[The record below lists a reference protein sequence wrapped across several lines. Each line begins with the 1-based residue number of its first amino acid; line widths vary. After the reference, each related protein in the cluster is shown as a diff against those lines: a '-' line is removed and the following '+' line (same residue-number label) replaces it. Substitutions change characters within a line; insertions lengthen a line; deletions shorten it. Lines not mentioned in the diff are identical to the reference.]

1 MPVHSRIAALT
12 SVALVQLWM
21 AGCGEIDNNPPGTG
35 TGGTSSVGGATTGGS
50 AGSAVAAGRGGNG
63 TAGSG
68 AAAAGGSAGTSASG
82 GKAAGGSS
90 DAGSGGASGASGGGA
105 PDCYPPCLWDLF
117 ENCRPTTSCIEDAS
131 ADSSSFIRC
140 EAATG
145 WRVEATFDLNESHPD
160 PDLLVTVNGQTCLT
174 ASYVEPTW
182 TYKDPTGT
190 VVATVTTESQGVT
203 GRCPLL
209 ETPGQAPVTYPVDDT
224 DPRCAG
230 IECTPGTCP

>member
-1 MPVHSRIAALT
+1 MSFELRIAALT
-12 SVALVQLWM
+12 SVALVPLWM
-21 AGCGEIDNNPPGTG
+21 AGCGQSDDDPPGTG
-35 TGGTSSVGGATTGGS
+35 TGGSTSSVGGATTGGS
-50 AGSAVAAGRGGNG
+50 AGSAVAAGRGGSG

-68 AAAAGGSAGTSASG
+68 ATAAGGSGGTSASG
-82 GKAAGGSS
+82 GKAAGGS
-90 DAGSGGASGASGGGA
+90 GGASGAGAGGA

-140 EAATG
+140 EPATG
-145 WRVEATFDLNESHPD
+145 WRVDATFDLNESHPD
-160 PDLLVTVNGQTCLT
+160 PDLLVTVNGQTCLS

-182 TYKDPTGT
+182 TYKDPSGT
-190 VVATVTTESQGVT
+190 VVATVTTESQGLT

-209 ETPGQAPVTYPVDDT
+209 ETPGQAPVIYPVDDT

-230 IECTPGTCP
+230 IECTPGSCP